1 MIKLKWMEN
10 WVLKIKYSNNRFGG
24 DQIEQVGKIESPN
37 HEDLTEFN
45 AK

>member
-1 MIKLKWMEN
+1 MKWIETG
-10 WVLKIKYSNNRFGG
+10 VLKFKYSNNRFGG